1 MSPDEGQT
9 LPTGRD
15 LFGLCARVVYPP
27 LFGVGGWVLG
37 VTHLR
42 FRMGMGTWVF
52 THLPVPR
59 FGFRVWVLGISQHS
73 EFVQNTPNWPFFERY
88 EVIFYVF
95 YYGTYSYVATTTYVR
110 LPISDPSDS
119 SQFRVSGG
127 WHPSPSGEWVG
138 ILPTHP
144 PDKTWH
150 PPTIWVAGTRWVDN
164 PVHNPPLCRPSVRY
178 RSVVV

>member
-1 MSPDEGQT
+1 MCSLTNRLGD
-9 LPTGRD
+9 GRTEYSNRRPSQA
-15 LFGLCARVVYPP
+15 GLYTRPFLVM
-27 LFGVGGWVLG
+27 GGWVLG

-52 THLPVPR
+52 THLPAPR

-73 EFVQNTPNWPFFERY
+73 DFDHNTPNWPFFERY
-88 EVIFYVF
+88 DTDFLRILLRVRTPTWLRPR
-95 YYGTYSYVATTTYVR
+95 TYAY
-110 LPISDPSDS
+110 PSDS

-127 WHPSPSGEWVG
+127 WYPSPSGEWVG

-150 PPTIWVAGTRWVDN
+150 PPTIWVAGSWWV
-164 PVHNPPLCRPSVRY
+164 
-178 RSVVV
+178 

>member
-1 MSPDEGQT
+1 MKKDA
-9 LPTGRD
+9 LDTGTR
-15 LFGLCARVVYPP
+15 AVYPP
-27 LFGVGGWVLG
+27 LFGMGGWVLG

-110 LPISDPSDS
+110 LPMSDPSDS

-127 WHPSPSGEWVG
+127 WQWLAPIAIRRMGGYSTYPSTRQNMAPTQHLGSGYTVG
-138 ILPTHP
+138 RQPWP
-144 PDKTWH
+144 
-150 PPTIWVAGTRWVDN
+150 
-164 PVHNPPLCRPSVRY
+164 
-178 RSVVV
+178 

>member
-1 MSPDEGQT
+1 M
-9 LPTGRD
+9 
-15 LFGLCARVVYPP
+15 
-27 LFGVGGWVLG
+27 G

-95 YYGTYSYVATTTYVR
+95 YYGTYSDVATTTYVR
-110 LPISDPSDS
+110 LPMSDPSDS

-127 WHPSPSGEWVG
+127 CHPSPSGEWVG

-144 PDKTWH
+144 PDKTLH

-164 PVHNPPLCRPSVRY
+164 PASDLIARIAAAHALMDVLIIDRFNWTPRRSHTVHIAV
-178 RSVVV
+178 

>member
-1 MSPDEGQT
+1 MTAVLVP
-9 LPTGRD
+9 LPPRRRRLAWQWLVDGIWN
-15 LFGLCARVVYPP
+15 RVVYPP
-27 LFGVGGWVLG
+27 LFGMGGWVLG

-59 FGFRVWVLGISQHS
+59 FGFWVWVLGISQHS
-73 EFVQNTPNWPFFERY
+73 EFVKNTSNWPFFERY

-110 LPISDPSDS
+110 LPMSDPSDS

-127 WHPSPSGEWVG
+127 WQWLAPIAFRRMGGYSTYPSTRQNMA
-138 ILPTHP
+138 PTH
-144 PDKTWH
+144 H
-150 PPTIWVAGTRWVDN
+150 LG
-164 PVHNPPLCRPSVRY
+164 SG
-178 RSVVV
+178 